1 MKKKVTHVK
10 QSCVMELY
18 VNEKRVDSLHKKL
31 MGIHDK
37 KGLRTPNLC
46 KRLVCH
52 ISCGERRRNVTLL

>member
-52 ISCGERRRNVTLL
+52 I